1 MGMLRL
7 VGDVLFCVCV
17 CVVFFFSI
25 VFDSICF
32 SIFFVIH
39 VDVFF
44 LTSTSTTL
52 LSRGLLFFF
61 FAGVWCVVG
70 LAIPPLI
77 PFFFFS
83 VCICFDRFFFT
94 SIVFLFYRFPSL
106 SIVLLSLSIVFLSL
120 LSLFSLFSSN
130 SFLLS

>member
-1 MGMLRL
+1 M
-7 VGDVLFCVCV
+7 CCI
-17 CVVFFFSI
+17 FFSI

-106 SIVLLSLSIVFLSL
+106 SIIFLSL